1 MASFKQ
7 IKFYL
12 LLLSGIAISLIGIYI
27 FFSSSV
33 AGNLLN
39 LSKLSYT
46 PSIYSHIFGQDTQSR
61 VVTITSTTGQRFTLN
76 TAVASTEAQREQGLM
91 NVTTLPQG
99 QGMLFIFQGTPQA
112 QTFWMKNTKIPLD
125 MIFLNE
131 NKTVVHI
138 AQDALPC
145 TTDPCTLYS
154 SVLPTQYVIETN
166 ANWTTNN
173 GITPGAV
180 ANF

>member
-46 PSIYSHIFGQDTQSR
+46 PSIYSHIFWQDTQSR

-99 QGMLFIFQGTPQA
+99 QGMLFIFQ
-112 QTFWMKNTKIPLD
+112 
-125 MIFLNE
+125 
-131 NKTVVHI
+131 
-138 AQDALPC
+138 
-145 TTDPCTLYS
+145 
-154 SVLPTQYVIETN
+154 
-166 ANWTTNN
+166 
-173 GITPGAV
+173 
-180 ANF
+180 